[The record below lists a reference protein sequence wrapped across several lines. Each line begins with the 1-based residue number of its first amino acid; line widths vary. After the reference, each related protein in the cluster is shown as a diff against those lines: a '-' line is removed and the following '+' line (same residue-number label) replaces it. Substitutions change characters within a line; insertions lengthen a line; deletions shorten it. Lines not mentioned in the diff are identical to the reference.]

1 MEKMFT
7 LIFVSGF
14 VLSFCLAAAGLIAGT
29 LHDEHVN
36 GAKPGP
42 DLRA

>member
-1 MEKMFT
+1 MLT
-7 LIFVSGF
+7 LIIVSGF
-14 VLSFCLAAAGLIAGT
+14 TLTFCLAAAGLIAGT
-29 LHDEHVN
+29 LPDEHVN